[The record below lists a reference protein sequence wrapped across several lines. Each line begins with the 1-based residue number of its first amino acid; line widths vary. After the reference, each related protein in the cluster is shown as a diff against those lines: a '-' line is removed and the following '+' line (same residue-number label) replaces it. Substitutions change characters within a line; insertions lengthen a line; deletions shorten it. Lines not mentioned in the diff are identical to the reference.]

1 MACFHERV
9 KPGHRGARALTSAA
23 LAGSGVLA
31 YLAAWQRWSGVCPRG
46 GFDEPACL
54 KRQDHLYDYQWPA
67 SPWDP
72 IGHAAELYGLSVLL
86 LAVAAFALP
95 FLLMPAFR
103 RLILWPLAVI
113 PAAVLAGIGVLALAS
128 GIAGR
133 PVSVPDFYLTA
144 LIVVGVLWPTALII
158 AAVIAAGGSI
168 PTGWPE
174 ASEDRPSTARSVS
187 TVVTA
192 LLIAATTVLPTYF
205 LVGPIAAGY
214 VSHDTAPWSEAPAG
228 ALLVLAAI
236 VMWPA
241 TTRITAR
248 KSTRGAQPETA
259 RVS

>member
-1 MACFHERV
+1 M
-9 KPGHRGARALTSAA
+9 LTSAA

-67 SPWDP
+67 SPWHP
-72 IGHAAELYGLSVLL
+72 IGHAAELYGISVLL

-95 FLLMPAFR
+95 FLLAPTFR

-113 PAAVLAGIGVLALAS
+113 PAAVLTGTGVLALAS
-128 GIAGR
+128 GIAGG

-144 LIVVGVLWPTALII
+144 LIVVGGMLWPTALII
-158 AAVIAAGGSI
+158 AALIAAGGSI

-174 ASEDRPSTARSVS
+174 ASEDRPPTVRSVS

-241 TTRITAR
+241 TTRVTAR
-248 KSTRGAQPETA
+248 RSTKGAQPETA
-259 RVS
+259 RMS

>member
-1 MACFHERV
+1 M
-9 KPGHRGARALTSAA
+9 LTSAA

-54 KRQDHLYDYQWPA
+54 ERQAHLYDYQWPA
-67 SPWDP
+67 SPWLPVGD
-72 IGHAAELYGLSVLL
+72 AAELYGVSVLL

-95 FLLMPAFR
+95 FLLAPTFR

-113 PAAVLAGIGVLALAS
+113 PAAALTGIGVLALAS
-128 GIAGR
+128 GIAGG
-133 PVSVPDFYLTA
+133 PVSVPDFYLTT
-144 LIVVGVLWPTALII
+144 LIVVDGVLWPIALIL
-158 AAVIAAGGSI
+158 AAVIAAGASI

-174 ASEDRPSTARSVS
+174 ASVDRPSIARSVS

-192 LLIAATTVLPTYF
+192 LLVAATTVLPTYF

-228 ALLVLAAI
+228 VLLVLAAI
-236 VMWPA
+236 VVWPA
-241 TTRITAR
+241 TARVTAR
-248 KSTRGAQPETA
+248 KSTQGAQPETA
-259 RVS
+259 PVS

>member
-1 MACFHERV
+1 MKA
-9 KPGHRGARALTSAA
+9 GHRSARALTSAA

-31 YLAAWQRWSGVCPRG
+31 YLAAWQRWSRVCPRG
-46 GFDEPACL
+46 GFDGPACV

-67 SPWDP
+67 SPWHP
-72 IGHAAELYGLSVLL
+72 IGQAAELYGLSVLL

-95 FLLMPAFR
+95 FLLAPAFR
-103 RLILWPLAVI
+103 RLAQWLLAVV
-113 PAAVLAGIGVLALAS
+113 PAAVLAGIGMLALAS

-133 PVSVPDFYLTA
+133 PVTVPAFYLTA
-144 LIVVGVLWPTALII
+144 IIVVGVLWPTALIV
-158 AAVIAAGGSI
+158 ATAIAAGGRI
-168 PTGWPE
+168 PAGWPE
-174 ASEDRPSTARSVS
+174 ASEERPSAARSVS

-214 VSHDTAPWSEAPAG
+214 VSHDTAPWTEAPAG

-248 KSTRGAQPETA
+248 TSTRGPQPETA

>member
-1 MACFHERV
+1 MR
-9 KPGHRGARALTSAA
+9 PGHRGARALTSAA
-23 LAGSGVLA
+23 LAGSGGLA

-54 KRQDHLYDYQWPA
+54 KRQDHLYDYQLPA
-67 SPWDP
+67 SPWQP
-72 IGHAAELYGLSVLL
+72 IGDAAELYGLSVLL

-113 PAAVLAGIGVLALAS
+113 PAAMLAGIGVLVLAS

-133 PVSVPDFYLTA
+133 PVTVPGFYLTA
-144 LIVVGVLWPTALII
+144 LIVVNVLWPTALII
-158 AAVIAAGGSI
+158 ATAIAAGGYI
-168 PTGWPE
+168 PTGRPE
-174 ASEDRPSTARSVS
+174 ASEDRPSTARPASM
-187 TVVTA
+187 VVTA

-214 VSHDTAPWSEAPAG
+214 VSHDTAPWTEAPAG

-241 TTRITAR
+241 TTRVTDR
-248 KSTRGAQPETA
+248 KSTNGAQPETA
-259 RVS
+259 RAS

>member
-1 MACFHERV
+1 M
-9 KPGHRGARALTSAA
+9 LTSAA

-67 SPWDP
+67 SPWHP
-72 IGHAAELYGLSVLL
+72 IGHAAELYGISVLL

-95 FLLMPAFR
+95 FLLAPAFR

-128 GIAGR
+128 GFGGG
-133 PVSVPDFYLTA
+133 PVSVPGFYLTA
-144 LIVVGVLWPTALII
+144 LIVVDGVLWPTALII
-158 AAVIAAGGSI
+158 AAVIAAGGSL

-174 ASEDRPSTARSVS
+174 ASEDRSSTVRSVS

-241 TTRITAR
+241 TRSVTAR
-248 KSTRGAQPETA
+248 RSTKGDQPETA

>member
-1 MACFHERV
+1 M
-9 KPGHRGARALTSAA
+9 
-23 LAGSGVLA
+23 
-31 YLAAWQRWSGVCPRG
+31 AAWQRWSGVCPRG

-67 SPWDP
+67 SPWDS

-95 FLLMPAFR
+95 FLLMPAFH

-113 PAAVLAGIGVLALAS
+113 PAAVLAGTGVLVLAS

-133 PVSVPDFYLTA
+133 PVTVPHFDLTA
-144 LIVVGVLWPTALII
+144 LIVVGVLWPTALTI
-158 AAVIAAGGSI
+158 AAAIAAGGYI
-168 PTGWPE
+168 PTEWPE
-174 ASEDRPSTARSVS
+174 ASEDRPSIARSVS
-187 TVVTA
+187 MVVTA

-205 LVGPIAAGY
+205 LVGPIAAGH

-241 TTRITAR
+241 TTRVTAR
-248 KSTRGAQPETA
+248 KSTRGAQSETA